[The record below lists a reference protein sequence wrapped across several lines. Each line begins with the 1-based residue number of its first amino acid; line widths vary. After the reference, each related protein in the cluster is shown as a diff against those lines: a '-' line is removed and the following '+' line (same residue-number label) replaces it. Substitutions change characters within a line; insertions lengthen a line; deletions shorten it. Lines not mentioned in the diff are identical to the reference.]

1 MMLKTVG
8 TDFEK
13 KVFFSFFLQ
22 FLKIFRFWKSPYPEP
37 AGLGG
42 IGDPAG
48 AELDI
53 SQNSERGERG

>member
-13 KVFFSFFLQ
+13 KIPFFLQ
-22 FLKIFRFWKSPYPEP
+22 FLKNFRFRKSPYPEP

-42 IGDPAG
+42 TGGPSG

-53 SQNSERGERG
+53 SQNSE